1 MAHTDAA
8 DVAADYDAAVK
19 ADVEVD
25 VESVS
30 APDALCIKVVLV
42 GSNMKLLFC
51 SIAFNCPSI
60 AFIPGMFVWAAFEKQ
75 KNKEQ
80 FVLLYVK
87 SFVHQHDMVLQL
99 GPQLTSETPET
110 S

>member
-1 MAHTDAA
+1 MAADADDAA
-8 DVAADYDAAVK
+8 DAAVK
-19 ADVEVD
+19 ADI
-25 VESVS
+25 ESAS
-30 APDALCIKVVLV
+30 APDALCNKVVLV

-51 SIAFNCPSI
+51 SIAFHCPSI
-60 AFIPGMFVWAAFEKQ
+60 AFLPGMFVWAAFEKQ